1 MSDKNTETA
10 SATTE
15 AAPFTEQTR
24 VATTPRTQPHGVP
37 RPPSL
42 SSEIGILEK
51 ELQTLELHKRK
62 MQLLQHIDACKQ
74 GIAAMQEKDRARK
87 PDLREIGSPRPRAA
101 PSEQIDG
108 HHIQPTAQH
117 LLQGTHDLNNL
128 VNFLP
133 SPVSSP
139 APSVK
144 KARLVHNYV
153 WLDPITQREQ
163 DDVLTFTNTGIKV
176 NKKLEREYF
185 KLSIEQWGYGNA
197 AIMQEMIENHE
208 LDDQRV
214 QDYLEYTKY
223 INRLFSKYV
232 RGSVLL
238 FDREYRELQFKEK
251 FRWGIS
257 RPHLQDFQLISKPN
271 NLTMQALQGTLPLTS
286 NTRKDNNPRQKGT
299 RRGPFT
305 PEGKEMCRKFNTD
318 ACDFSNCKL
327 QHCCLVCYSQA
338 HNALSHPKN

>member
-1 MSDKNTETA
+1 M
-10 SATTE
+10 
-15 AAPFTEQTR
+15 
-24 VATTPRTQPHGVP
+24 
-37 RPPSL
+37 
-42 SSEIGILEK
+42 
-51 ELQTLELHKRK
+51 
-62 MQLLQHIDACKQ
+62 
-74 GIAAMQEKDRARK
+74 
-87 PDLREIGSPRPRAA
+87 
-101 PSEQIDG
+101 
-108 HHIQPTAQH
+108 
-117 LLQGTHDLNNL
+117 NNL

-153 WLDPITQREQ
+153 WLDPIKQREQ

-208 LDDQRV
+208 LDDQGV

-232 RGSVLL
+232 KGSVLL

-257 RPHLQDFQLISKPN
+257 RPHLQDFQLISKPKSF
-271 NLTMQALQGTLPLTS
+271 A
-286 NTRKDNNPRQKGT
+286 R
-299 RRGPFT
+299 
-305 PEGKEMCRKFNTD
+305 
-318 ACDFSNCKL
+318 
-327 QHCCLVCYSQA
+327 YSPV
-338 HNALSHPKN
+338 NKYM